1 MKARVK
7 FNKFGVVRFIGHL
20 DLMRYF
26 QKAMRR
32 ANIDMAYSQGFN
44 PHQLMSFASPL
55 GVGIT
60 SDGEY
65 LDIVLNT
72 DMDKEEFI
80 SRVNEQMVEGIE
92 VVDFVKLHDEA
103 KNSMSKVS
111 AADYV
116 VCIKDEYLDDKY
128 KGKEE
133 TFISYFTKFIEQ
145 DKIIT
150 LKKTKKSEKEMD
162 IKEFILGYS
171 FDNKLDDNSVLT
183 KFENNYF
190 VSLKLQAGSVCN
202 LKPDLV
208 MEAFCKYCNV
218 EYNKFVFQNHRVE
231 MYAGELDNLVPLSK
245 VDVLGNN

>member
-7 FNKFGVVRFIGHL
+7 FNKYGVIRFIGHL

-32 ANIDMAYSQGFN
+32 AQIDMAYSQGFN

-65 LDIVLNT
+65 LDIVLNSHI
-72 DMDKEEFI
+72 DKDEFI
-80 SRVNEQMVEGIE
+80 TKLNEQMVEGINIT
-92 VVDFVKLHDEA
+92 DFTYLVEDA

-111 AADYV
+111 AADYA
-116 VCIKDEYLDDKY
+116 VCIKDEYLVESFV
-128 KGKEE
+128 GKED
-133 TFISYFTKFIEQ
+133 TFKDMFTKFMNQ
-145 DKIIT
+145 DKIVT
-150 LKKTKKSEKEMD
+150 LKKSKKSEKEVD
-162 IKEFILGYS
+162 IKEFILDYS
-171 FDNKLDDNSVLT
+171 FNNELDSNSVIT
-183 KFENNYF
+183 EFNNKYF

-208 MEAFCKYCNV
+208 MEAFCNYCNV
-218 EYNKFVFQNHRVE
+218 EYNKYVFQIHRVE
-231 MYAGELDNLVPLSK
+231 MYAGELDKLMPLSK
-245 VDVLGNN
+245 VDVLV